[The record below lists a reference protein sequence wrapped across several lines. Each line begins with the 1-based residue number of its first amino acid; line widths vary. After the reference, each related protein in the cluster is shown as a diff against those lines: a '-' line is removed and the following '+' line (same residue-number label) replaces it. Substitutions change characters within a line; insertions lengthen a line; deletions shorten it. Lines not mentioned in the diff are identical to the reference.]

1 MRRDISSK
9 AGFVAVIGR
18 PNAGKSTLINAM
30 LKERIALV
38 SRKAG
43 ATRKRQKAIVTYKNA
58 QIVLIDT
65 PGIEKR
71 GSKLDEFMQ
80 KEMTGSLQ
88 EADLVYFLADMAD
101 DTADYE
107 RFLTFCSLPH
117 IVVLTKMDNFT
128 FQERLRRMARY
139 QPFADRFL
147 SLVPVS
153 AKKGDFTAL
162 LEETA
167 KRLPKHSFYYNSD
180 ELTDQSVRE
189 ICKEMIREA
198 LFDKLSDE
206 VPYSADVIIDSFS
219 EGQRTDK
226 ISARVIVE
234 KESQKAIAIGR
245 GGSAIKRVGSRSR
258 ELIERFLGKRVFL
271 SLSVETMENWRNG
284 TVNLAKF
291 GYDS

>member
-1 MRRDISSK
+1 MRRATSSK

-18 PNAGKSTLINAM
+18 TNAGKSTLINAI

-38 SRKAG
+38 SHKAG
-43 ATRKRQKAIVTYKNA
+43 ATRKRQKAIVTYKDA

-71 GSKLDEFMQ
+71 GRKLDEFMQ
-80 KEMTGSLQ
+80 KEMMRSLQ

-101 DTADYE
+101 DTAAYE
-107 RFLTFCSLPH
+107 RFLAVCRLPH

-128 FQERLRRMARY
+128 LQERLRRIARY
-139 QPFADRFL
+139 QPFSARFL
-147 SLVPVS
+147 GLVPIS
-153 AKKGDFTAL
+153 AKRGDFAAL
-162 LEETA
+162 LEETV
-167 KRLPKHSFYYNSD
+167 KHLPEHPFYYDPD
-180 ELTDQSVRE
+180 ELTDLSVRE

-206 VPYSADVIIDSFS
+206 VPYSADVIVDSFS
-219 EGQRTDK
+219 EGQRIDK
-226 ISARVIVE
+226 IYARVVVE
-234 KESQKAIAIGR
+234 KESQKAIVIGS

-258 ELIERFLGKRVFL
+258 EMIERFLGKKVFL
-271 SLSVETMENWRNG
+271 SLSVEIMENWRNG
-284 TVNLAKF
+284 TINLAKF